1 MIWIIERSQMCRSS
15 CCQLRVGRSVHVIC
29 FVSSGR
35 SAASV
40 ASWVSVGLP
49 LRHRYES
56 VPPMVVMG
64 PVKAGRPSESVS
76 ADALA
81 LTMMNGPDGL
91 ALYSHGS
98 RAGSMSRAV
107 ERHGV
112 RDHAQVV
119 RFEPLRDVRAVR
131 VADVRGAAAVPYAAR
146 VVDCEHVGIDG
157 EALLRGGQL

>member
-15 CCQLRVGRSVHVIC
+15 CCQLMDGRSAQVSG

-56 VPPMVVMG
+56 VPPMVVIG
-64 PVKAGRPSESVS
+64 PVKAGRPSEPVR

-98 RAGSMSRAV
+98 HAGSSRV
-107 ERHGV
+107 
-112 RDHAQVV
+112 
-119 RFEPLRDVRAVR
+119 
-131 VADVRGAAAVPYAAR
+131 
-146 VVDCEHVGIDG
+146 
-157 EALLRGGQL
+157 LLNVTVSGTMRRSCDSSH